1 MEKIE
6 FKSQICTTKEQ
17 SERLLALGLN
27 KETADCA
34 LHFDCVDIDG
44 KVYYRAYEI
53 GHKCCGVPAWSLHRL
68 IDMLPHV
75 IAGLVI
81 SADGKEIKMFC
92 YLRITKGEVAYWY
105 YNEDGI
111 VECYERFGGADLYK
125 NVIDII
131 EFLISE
137 NLFQKDYMVQ

>member
-1 MEKIE
+1 MKKE
-6 FKSQICTTKEQ
+6 FLSQVCTTREQ
-17 SERLLALGLN
+17 SERLLKLGLK
-27 KETADCA
+27 KETADCCWCYHRVTA
-34 LHFDCVDIDG
+34 TWYIAAHNWEA
-44 KVYYRAYEI
+44 AYS
-53 GHKCCGVPAWSLHRL
+53 PAWSLHRL

-75 IAGLVI
+75 ITGLVI

-111 VECYERFGGADLYK
+111 IECYEVFGGGDLYK

-137 NLFQKDYMVQ
+137 NFFQKDYMVQ